1 MPPHHHRPLI
11 PRGGRGAATIV
22 VTILAMAMAVAGQA
36 HAQQSRNLDLPRLE
50 PSSPGDVFFAVPSPD
65 TIGAA
70 TLRAGALLDYARNPL
85 VIGDSNGN
93 TVGRVVQHQLLLH
106 VSVALALA
114 ERIAINLDLPF
125 ALVNKGDG
133 TFEAGTYTGAN
144 AFVSPSGTAVGDLRI
159 GARLRLFG
167 SSRAPVGL
175 AIGGYLWVPTATRD
189 AFLTDTKVRGQA
201 HVLLG
206 GTIERFIWTAMV
218 GPTFRTAQTYGGV
231 RVGSQL
237 AWGAGAGLLLG
248 PDRKV
253 TVGVEST
260 GGTTLVDTSRVLS
273 AEALLG
279 VKIRVL
285 DPLEIGVAGGRGFAH
300 GLGTPDFRGL
310 LTIAY
315 APSGD
320 KPDPDSDGDGVR
332 DSQDACP
339 NEPGIPSAD
348 PRTNGCPP
356 PPPADQDHDGIADAH
371 DACPSEPGPASADP
385 TKNGC
390 PPRDADKDGIL
401 DEADACPNEPGPA
414 SDDPKRN
421 GCPPPPDADGDGI
434 PDGSDACPK
443 LAGVK
448 SDDPAANG
456 CPPDSDGDGFRDDQ
470 DACPH
475 EKGVDSSDPAK
486 RGCPRLVRVTST
498 EIVILEQVQFD
509 TNKAKIKPASDAL
522 LQSVAEVLKEHP
534 EILSLEVQGH
544 TDDRGKPKHNA
555 TLSQARADAVVAV
568 LVSRGVPASRLTAK
582 GYGQDVP
589 LASNAT
595 EEGRQKNRRVQFVVT
610 SKREQSTPDTRSGD
624 APAPPFVP

>member
-1 MPPHHHRPLI
+1 M
-11 PRGGRGAATIV
+11 AT
-22 VTILAMAMAVAGQA
+22 AMALAGPA

-50 PSSPGDVFFAVPSPD
+50 PSAPGDVFFSVPSPD

-70 TLRAGALLDYARNPL
+70 TLRAGVLLDYAHDPL
-85 VIGDSNGN
+85 IIGDSNGG
-93 TVGRVVQHQLLLH
+93 TLGHVVQHQLLLH
-106 VSVALALA
+106 VSAALALA
-114 ERIAINLDLPF
+114 DRVAVSFDLPF
-125 ALVNKGDG
+125 ALVNEGDG
-133 TFEAGTYTGAN
+133 TFEAGTFTGAD

-167 SSRAPVGL
+167 SSRDPVGI

-189 AFLTDTKVRGQA
+189 EFLTDTKVRGQA
-201 HVLLG
+201 HVLVG
-206 GTIERFIWTAMV
+206 GRIERFVWTALV
-218 GPTFRTAQTYGGV
+218 GPTFRSAQTYGGV

-237 AWGAGAGLLLG
+237 AWGGGAGLLLG
-248 PDRKV
+248 PDRKI
-253 TVGVEST
+253 TLGVEST
-260 GGTTLVDTSRVLS
+260 GGATLVDTSRVVS

-279 VKIRVL
+279 LKIRVL
-285 DPLEIGVAGGRGFAH
+285 EPLEIGVAGGRGFAH

-310 LTIAY
+310 FTVAY
-315 APSGD
+315 APGED

-339 NEPGIPSAD
+339 SVPGIPSAD
-348 PRTNGCPP
+348 PRTNGCPLP
-356 PPPADQDHDGIADAH
+356 PPSDRDHDGIVDAQ
-371 DACPSEPGPASADP
+371 DACPNEPGPASADP

-401 DEADACPNEPGPA
+401 DDVDACPTEAGPA
-414 SDDPKRN
+414 SDDPKKN
-421 GCPPPPDADGDGI
+421 GCPVPPDADGDGI
-434 PDGSDACPK
+434 PDRSDACPM

-448 SDDPAANG
+448 SDNPAENG

-486 RGCPRLVRVTST
+486 RGCPKLVRVTST
-498 EIVILEQVQFD
+498 EIVILEQVEFD

-522 LQSVAEVLKEHP
+522 LQQVAEVLKEHP
-534 EILSLEVQGH
+534 EIVSLEVQGH
-544 TDDRGKPKHNA
+544 TDARGKPKHNV
-555 TLSQARADAVVAV
+555 TLSQARADAVVAA
-568 LVSRGVPASRLTAK
+568 LVSQGIAAGRLTAR

-610 SKREQSTPDTRSGD
+610 SKRGPGD
-624 APAPPFVP
+624 QPAPPFVP